1 MKKQTY
7 WIHFRDGYDV
17 DAVDEIV
24 WDFAEANH
32 YYEDNEVRFCGTPE
46 RLEEFKR
53 AISSV
58 EIIEK
63 IV

>member
-1 MKKQTY
+1 MEKQIF

-32 YYEDNEVRFCGTPE
+32 YYEDNEVRFCGTTE

-58 EIIEK
+58 ETIEK